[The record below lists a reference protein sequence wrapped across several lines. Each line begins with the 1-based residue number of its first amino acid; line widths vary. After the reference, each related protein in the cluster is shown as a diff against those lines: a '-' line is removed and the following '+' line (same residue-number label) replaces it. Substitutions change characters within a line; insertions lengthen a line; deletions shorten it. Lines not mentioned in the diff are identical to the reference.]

1 MRSMSQQPQN
11 NGAES
16 WKKRFWQL
24 SSRHYSSIVLAAFF
38 INIMA
43 IAAPVYVLQVYD
55 RVVFQGGLTTLQAL
69 VIGMIFVVIFDFIL
83 KGMKSKLF
91 SRIGLH
97 LELNLGRMVYDRLNA
112 TSLRN
117 LEARPTSYWQQLFQD
132 IDVLRN
138 LFAGSQAALLIDLP
152 FGVLFL
158 AIIAYMSPPL
168 FGLICGIVLAF
179 ILLALISSLVM
190 RRRTKNAETAK
201 LDRNTLIA
209 ELLQARSSLKALAL
223 RDSMRW
229 RFEGHHANTI
239 DNAAKRGGSAD
250 LFQTL
255 ATSLAMFSTVITTAY
270 GALLILDLELTIG
283 VLIAINMLSS
293 RLINTMTQLV
303 SQWRNIFEGRKAI
316 TRMDDF
322 FAEKTEPFTRNVDHA
337 VPKTQFRLDAVQFHF
352 NPETEQ
358 NPTIDIPQHHLPEK
372 GLLVVMGKNG
382 SGKSTLLKLLSGLY
396 TPNKGTVSL
405 EGGDIQQFPR
415 QQIAEWIGYLPQE
428 IVLFS
433 GTVLENIALGVA
445 DPTQVS
451 DEVIIRAAKDSG
463 IHDDIIAHPDGYM
476 RELGEGGGGMSGGQR
491 QRLCLA
497 RTLIGD
503 RPILLLDEPTSH
515 LDQQGTNEIARML
528 QDLSRT
534 RLVIVVS
541 HSEPLILASDFL
553 LIMQQGKIAVAG
565 KREDVLEHLKKA
577 SRHD

>member
-1 MRSMSQQPQN
+1 MSQEFQKHDSL
-11 NGAES
+11 S
-16 WKKRFWQL
+16 WKKRLWQL
-24 SSRHYSSIVLAAFF
+24 SAKHYSSIVLAAFF

-69 VIGMIFVVIFDFIL
+69 VIGMVFVVVFDFIL

-112 TSLRN
+112 TPLRT

-138 LFAGSQAALLIDLP
+138 LFAGPQAALLIDLP

-158 AIIAYMSPPL
+158 GIIAYMSMPL
-168 FGLICGIVLAF
+168 FGLICGIVTAF
-179 ILLALISSLVM
+179 ILLALVSSLVM
-190 RRRTKNAETAK
+190 RQRTKNAETAK
-201 LDRNTLIA
+201 LDRNTLIG
-209 ELLQARSSLKALAL
+209 ELLQARTSLKALAL

-255 ATSLAMFSTVITTAY
+255 ATSLAMLSTVITTAY

-293 RLINTMTQLV
+293 RLINTLTQLV

-316 TRMDDF
+316 GRMDGF
-322 FAEKTEPFTRNVDHA
+322 FAEQTEPFERNVDHA
-337 VPKTQFRLDAVQFHF
+337 TPKARFGLDHVQFHF
-352 NPETEQ
+352 NPDVEQ
-358 NPTIDIPQHHLPEK
+358 NPALDIQQHQLPSQ
-372 GLLVVMGKNG
+372 GLLVIMGKNG

-396 TPNKGTVSL
+396 KPSQGTVSL
-405 EGGDIQQFPR
+405 DGGDIQQFPR
-415 QQIAEWIGYLPQE
+415 QQLSEWIGYLPQE

-445 DPTQVS
+445 DPTRVN
-451 DEVIIRAAKDSG
+451 DEDIIRAAQASG
-463 IHDDIIAHPDGYM
+463 IHHDIMAHPEGYM
-476 RELGEGGGGMSGGQR
+476 LELSEGGGGMSGGQR

-515 LDQQGTNEIARML
+515 LDQQGTVEVAKML
-528 QDLSRT
+528 KDLSRE
-534 RLVIVVS
+534 RLVIAVS
-541 HSEPLILASDFL
+541 HSEPLIMASDYL
-553 LIMQQGKIAVAG
+553 LIMQQGKVAVAG
-565 KREDVLEHLKKA
+565 RREDVLEHLSKTKKV
-577 SRHD
+577 SENG